1 MKSPDFRISNHFS
14 NIICLSAS
22 EKDKLKKAC
31 GLPGAYGAARGS
43 RRLFPAAFRQTG
55 NDGSA
60 RLQACGTCFFFF
72 LLAVILLAAFAAAAD
87 WAAA

>member
-43 RRLFPAAFRQTG
+43 RRLFPAAFRQSE
-55 NDGSA
+55 NDLSA